1 MSAVVNLDIFSPRWG
16 HNDVYSVELKQDCM
30 TISMSARK
38 AKATWVDNCDPEWS
52 GENIQRIMNNDG
64 IYPPEIIQDLF
75 ERAWKAWRNGDLS
88 EQQVDDELKLIANW
102 INEVTNTK
110 PKSEFWVK
118 YF

>member
-1 MSAVVNLDIFSPRWG
+1 MSTIVDLDVFSPRWG
-16 HNDVYSVELKQDCM
+16 RNDVYSVELRQDCM
-30 TISMSARK
+30 TISMSVRK
-38 AKATWVDNCDPEWS
+38 ATAKWVENCDPEWS

-88 EQQVDDELKLIANW
+88 DQQVDNELKLIADW
-102 INEVTNTK
+102 INVVTKHK
-110 PKSEFWVK
+110 PDSAFWNK